1 MMTQTASIH
10 GSFYDVFNQY
20 FKIIE
25 DPAEGK
31 TKFYA
36 NIAIGSDLKQCQ
48 VHEEFQC
55 IVVINLSDLLTT
67 PGPLLNRFEK
77 YSLNHRDFLEAR
89 LTDFPPNLKSILS
102 AVKDKVSLD
111 NAYRLV
117 HTIHRYLILYL

>member
-1 MMTQTASIH
+1 MTQTASIH

-25 DPAEGK
+25 ETVEGK
-31 TKFYA
+31 TKLKFYA

-55 IVVINLSDLLTT
+55 IIVIKLSDLLTT
-67 PGPLLNRFEK
+67 PGPFLNRFEK
-77 YSLNHRDFLEAR
+77 YSLSHKDFLEAR

-102 AVKDKVSLD
+102 AVKDKVSFD
-111 NAYRLV
+111 NA
-117 HTIHRYLILYL
+117 